1 MKGAADVWGKAL
13 ELMTE
18 KLTET
23 AINTWLSDAEA
34 VDLSENRLVI
44 VCPSDFK
51 KQVIETR
58 FLGVIKEVLFDL
70 FAEQFDVVL
79 FLKEEE
85 EALTQFLGKQ
95 HPDALFEEERTDS
108 GTLTFSTFVVGN
120 SNKFAHAA
128 ATAVAQSPA
137 SAYNPL
143 FIYGQSGLG
152 KTHLL
157 YAISHTVKENNKQAR
172 IVYLKGDQFSNELI
186 DAIQHGKNTEFRA
199 KYRAADL
206 LLVDDV
212 QFIAGKERTQEE
224 FFHTFNSL
232 YESGCQIVLTSD
244 RPPMEIMRLDE
255 RLQSRFEW
263 GLLADIQPPD
273 YETRM
278 AIIRKKGQQLGLNI
292 PPDAVTLIADNI
304 TANIRQLEGA
314 VKNLTAY
321 RDLLNDDAVDMKAVN
336 RAIKDIFKG
345 KVEHIPTPD
354 IIIQETAHF
363 FSLSSEDLRGRGRTR
378 NTATAR
384 QISMYI
390 MRKLTA
396 LSLIDIGKEYGG
408 RTGSGM
414 DHSSVLSAI
423 RKIEEQVKDDIE
435 LGGIVRDIMA
445 NVHARL

>member
-1 MKGAADVWGKAL
+1 MKGANDVWGKTL
-13 ELMTE
+13 ELLSE
-18 KLTET
+18 KLTST
-23 AINTWLSDAEA
+23 AIDTWFSDTYA
-34 VDLSENRLVI
+34 VDISENRLIVI
-44 VCPSDFK
+44 CPSDFK

-58 FLGVIKEVLFDL
+58 FLTPLKEVLFDL
-70 FAEQFDVVL
+70 FAENFDLIL
-79 FLKEEE
+79 FLEDEQ
-85 EALTQFLGKQ
+85 EALAAFLNKQ
-95 HPDALFEEERTDS
+95 NPNIETEESASDFS
-108 GTLTFSTFVVGN
+108 SLTFSRFVVGN

-128 ATAVAQSPA
+128 AIAVAENPA

-143 FIYGQSGLG
+143 FIYGQPGLG

-157 YAISHTVKENNKQAR
+157 YAISNTVKQNNAHAR
-172 IVYLKGDQFSNELI
+172 IVYIKGDQFSNELI
-186 DAIQHGKNTEFRA
+186 DAIQHGKNAEFRT
-199 KYRAADL
+199 KYRTADL
-206 LLVDDV
+206 FLMDDV

-292 PPDAVTLIADNI
+292 PADAVALIAENI

-314 VKNLTAY
+314 VKNLSAY
-321 RDLLNDDAVDMKAVN
+321 RELLNDDTVDMKAVN
-336 RAIKDIFKG
+336 RAVKDIFKG
-345 KVEHIPTPD
+345 KVEHMPTPD
-354 IIIQETAHF
+354 IIIQETSHF

-390 MRKLTA
+390 MRKLTT

-408 RTGSGM
+408 KTGDGM

-423 RKIEEQVKDDIE
+423 RKIEEQMKDDSD
-435 LGGIVRDIMA
+435 LNGIIRDIMA

>member
-1 MKGAADVWGKAL
+1 MKGADDVWQKTL
-13 ELMTE
+13 ELLSE
-18 KLTET
+18 KLTST
-23 AINTWLSDAEA
+23 AIDTWFSDTQA
-34 VDLSENRLVI
+34 VDISENQLFVL
-44 VCPSDFK
+44 CPSDFK

-58 FLGVIKEVLFDL
+58 FLVSVKEVLLDL
-70 FAEQFDVVL
+70 FAQSFDVVL
-79 FLKEEE
+79 FL
-85 EALTQFLGKQ
+85 
-95 HPDALFEEERTDS
+95 EEERDLIPHFNKKQETTEGALADL
-108 GTLTFSTFVVGN
+108 GGLTFSRFVVGS

-128 ATAVAQSPA
+128 AIAVAENPA

-157 YAISHTVKENNKQAR
+157 YAIAHTVKQNKEDAR

-263 GLLADIQPPD
+263 GLLADVQPPD

-292 PPDAVTLIADNI
+292 PPDAVSLIAENI

-321 RDLLNDDAVDMKAVN
+321 RELLNDDTVDMKAVN

-345 KVEHIPTPD
+345 KVEHMPTPD
-354 IIIQETAHF
+354 IIVQETAHF

-384 QISMYI
+384 QISMYV

-396 LSLIDIGKEYGG
+396 LSLIDIGKEYSGSKGG
-408 RTGSGM
+408 GM

-423 RKIEEQVKDDIE
+423 RKIEEQIKEDTD
-435 LGGIVRDIMA
+435 LNGIVRDIMA